1 MRMTWPR
8 TEMRGA
14 LGTPRGLSVP
24 CIILRRKQATTKIWA
39 DRSSVMR
46 RGRGAP
52 DPHEENRDE
61 VRAATGWAFTKRRIE
76 GPIHTDRDRDLG

>member
-1 MRMTWPR
+1 
-8 TEMRGA
+8 
-14 LGTPRGLSVP
+14 
-24 CIILRRKQATTKIWA
+24 
-39 DRSSVMR
+39 MR